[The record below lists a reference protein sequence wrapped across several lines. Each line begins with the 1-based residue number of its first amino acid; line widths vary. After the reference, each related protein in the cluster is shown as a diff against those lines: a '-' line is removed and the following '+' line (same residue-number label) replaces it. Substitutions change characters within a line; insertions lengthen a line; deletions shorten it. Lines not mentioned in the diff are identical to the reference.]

1 MFSLCLVILLLYKI
15 ASTVPLTYTSH
26 SKTQLQFVLLNHE
39 TILISSISFM
49 KTLSSHL
56 SFIPLLLFMKS
67 FQSIIKKKLHLILL
81 ILIQTF
87 SNPIR
92 CPPPFTHPPNLL
104 CSIIFFSFVFDKNI
118 FRDIL
123 NCREVDARIPLY
135 LML

>member
-15 ASTVPLTYTSH
+15 ASTVPLTHPSH

-92 CPPPFTHPPNLL
+92 CPPPSPTHPT
-104 CSIIFFSFVFDKNI
+104 FSVPLSSF
-118 FRDIL
+118 
-123 NCREVDARIPLY
+123 PLY
-135 LML
+135 SIKIYFVIF